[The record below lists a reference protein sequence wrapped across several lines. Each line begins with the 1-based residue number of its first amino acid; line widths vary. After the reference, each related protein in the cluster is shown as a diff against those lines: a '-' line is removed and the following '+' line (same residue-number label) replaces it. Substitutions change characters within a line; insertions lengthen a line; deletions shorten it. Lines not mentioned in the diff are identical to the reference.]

1 MKHLYDIPIEA
12 EQIEAE
18 LSETYGELTPELEV
32 RISEFIA
39 ASKDKVEAAA
49 AVVRSLEADAGIV
62 QAESERMRER
72 AAGLQ
77 RGADRLKEL
86 MLQVVDRA
94 FEGKLK
100 TPRFTIW
107 GQNAAKKITV
117 DIVPGTDICRL
128 AAMEPWAF
136 RIKDPEVNLQAV
148 KDAVKAGQKIPDG
161 LFVQEGEATRFL
173 RIK

>member
-1 MKHLYDIPIEA
+1 MKLYDISIEA

-18 LSETYGELTPELEV
+18 LSETYGELTPEMEA

-62 QAESERMRER
+62 QTESERMRER

-86 MLQVVDRA
+86 ILQVVDRA
-94 FEGKLK
+94 FDGKLK

-107 GQNAAKKITV
+107 GQNAAKKLVV
-117 DIVPGTDICRL
+117 DLVPGTDVYRL
-128 AAMEPWAF
+128 AATEPWAF
-136 RIKDPEVNLQAV
+136 RTKDPELNLQAI
-148 KDAVKAGQKIPDG
+148 KDAVKTGTPIPEG
-161 LFVQEGEATRFL
+161 IHVEEGEATRFL